1 MLVFSSATHR
11 PDEAF
16 ELWRVAVCSQFM
28 PLRPERTADSESFVA
43 ELHGY
48 PVADLALSDVRASGH
63 RIHRGRQELA
73 GSQADLLFLNVQVAG
88 ESGLVCNDVATCIRR
103 GDLFIV
109 DGRRPFVLD
118 CSTPA
123 RHLCTAI
130 PRTALQATIR
140 ESSFVHG
147 LVLRADDSFA
157 GLLRDY
163 TVAVASAADSL
174 QSAANDVAEHLTTL
188 VGHALARRMEDRQP
202 PLAAVRAALFARAR
216 RAIDRRL
223 SDPEFDPRQLAR
235 DVGVSLR
242 YLQALMAERGT
253 SPMREI
259 IQRRTAVAMRLLR
272 EPANAHRTITE
283 IALSC
288 GFRDVTH
295 FGRLIVTATG
305 RTPRA
310 WRTSAHD

>member
-1 MLVFSSATHR
+1 MLVFSSASHR

-16 ELWRVAVCSQFM
+16 ELWRVAVCDQFM
-28 PLRPERTADSESFVA
+28 PLRPERTADRESFIA

-48 PVADLALSDVRASGH
+48 SVADLALSDVRAGGH
-63 RIHRGRQELA
+63 RIHRDQQELA
-73 GSQADLLFLNVQVAG
+73 GSQADMLFLNVQVAG
-88 ESGLVCNDVATCIRR
+88 ESGLVCNDVAVCIRQ
-103 GDLFIV
+103 GDLFVV
-109 DGRRPFVLD
+109 DGRRSFVLD

-123 RHLCTAI
+123 RHLCIAI
-130 PRTALQATIR
+130 PRTALQAPIR
-140 ESSFVHG
+140 QSSFAHG
-147 LVLRADDSFA
+147 LVLHRDDPFA
-157 GLLRDY
+157 GLLHDY
-163 TVAVASAADSL
+163 VMAVAAAANSL

-188 VGHALARRMEDRQP
+188 VGHSLARRMEAGQP

-216 RAIDRRL
+216 RSIDRRL

-242 YLQALMAERGT
+242 YLQVVLAERGT

-259 IQRRTAVAMRLLR
+259 IQRRTALAMRLLR

-288 GFRDVTH
+288 GFCDVTH
-295 FGRLIVTATG
+295 FGRLIVAATG
-305 RTPRA
+305 RTPRE
-310 WRTSAHD
+310 WRRSAQD